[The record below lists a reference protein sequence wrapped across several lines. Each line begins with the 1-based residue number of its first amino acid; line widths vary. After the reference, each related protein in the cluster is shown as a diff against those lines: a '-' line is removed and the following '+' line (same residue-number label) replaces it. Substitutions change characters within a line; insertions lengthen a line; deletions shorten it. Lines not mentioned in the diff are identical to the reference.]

1 MIRVWLN
8 DKQLQVAA
16 GTTVANLLA
25 GEGLLTPIATVAV
38 NGRLLPRRE
47 WGDSL
52 QDGDRV
58 EVISMMAGG

>member
-38 NGRLLPRRE
+38 NDRLLPRRE

-58 EVISMMAGG
+58 EVIIMMAGG